1 MNPIMKKLGLTTLL
15 LLFLASMSFAQSTA
29 NQSRQVDK
37 ATQALAQQYNLD
49 AEQQAEV
56 RRLQEYKFDNL
67 QELETIKTSQPE
79 LYLRKRNVVFKQT
92 RMALRNLLN
101 VQQRTTFDAEQAD
114 LKRQQEA
121 LLREKRAAG
130 ASKVE
135 IQGLLLELE
144 DY

>member
-1 MNPIMKKLGLTTLL
+1 MKKLGLTTLL
-15 LLFLASMSFAQSTA
+15 LLFLASMSFAQSST
-29 NQSRQVDK
+29 NQSRQLEE
-37 ATQALAQQYNLD
+37 ATQALMQQYNLD
-49 AEQQAEV
+49 AEQQAEI
-56 RRLQEYKFDNL
+56 RRLQEYKFENL

-79 LYLRKRNVVFKQT
+79 LYLKKRNVIFKQT
-92 RMALRNLLN
+92 RMALRSALN
-101 VQQRTTFDAEQAD
+101 PQQRTIFDAEQAD
-114 LKRQQEA
+114 LKRQKEA

>member
-1 MNPIMKKLGLTTLL
+1 MKKLGLTTLL
-15 LLFLASMSFAQSTA
+15 LLFLAGMSFAQSST

-49 AEQQAEV
+49 AEQQAKV

-79 LYLRKRNVVFKQT
+79 LYLKKRNVIFKQS
-92 RMALRNLLN
+92 RMALRNVLN
-101 VQQRTTFDAEQAD
+101 VQQRTIFDAEQAD
-114 LKRQQEA
+114 LKRQKEA